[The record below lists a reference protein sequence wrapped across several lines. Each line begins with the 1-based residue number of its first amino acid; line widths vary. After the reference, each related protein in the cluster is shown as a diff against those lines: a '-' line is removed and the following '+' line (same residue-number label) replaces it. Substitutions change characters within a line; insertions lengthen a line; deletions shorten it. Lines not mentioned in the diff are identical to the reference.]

1 MLQNRCSI
9 SACCPHPHH
18 HHHHQQNV
26 RTPIVISPSHCCFS
40 ATLSIQ
46 LFFCDALWASYNTV
60 VSMQHIPGGTTQ
72 GPSRGLF
79 QVPWRSVGHREESGA
94 RICPPYFHSPACRKV
109 GAIRESQRSGM
120 LSQFVDLEC
129 AAFWQAQP
137 LDPSWTCSY
146 ILPVWTTKP
155 LVSFRAGPLA
165 RKPTTTPKGSAKRL
179 S

>member
-1 MLQNRCSI
+1 MQYICLL
-9 SACCPHPHH
+9 SASPSSSPSSAKCPHPHH
-18 HHHHQQNV
+18 HQHPHQNG

-40 ATLSIQ
+40 ATLSV
-46 LFFCDALWASYNTV
+46 FYNTV

-79 QVPWRSVGHREESGA
+79 QVPWRSVERTIESGA
-94 RICPPYFHSPACRKV
+94 RICLLYFHSPACRKV
-109 GAIRESQRSGM
+109 GAIHESQHSGM
-120 LSQFVDLEC
+120 LSLCGGLEC
-129 AAFWQAQP
+129 AAFEPGQP

-155 LVSFRAGPLA
+155 LASRLAGPLA
-165 RKPTTTPKGSAKRL
+165 RKPTTTPNGSAKRL

>member
-79 QVPWRSVGHREESGA
+79 QVPWRSVERTIESGA
-94 RICPPYFHSPACRKV
+94 RICLLYFHSPACRKV

-120 LSQFVDLEC
+120 LSLCVGLEC
-129 AAFWQAQP
+129 AVFEPGQP
-137 LDPSWTCSY
+137 LGLSLTCSY
-146 ILPVWTTKP
+146 ILPVGTTKP
-155 LVSFRAGPLA
+155 LASCLAGPLA

>member
-18 HHHHQQNV
+18 HHHHQQNG
-26 RTPIVISPSHCCFS
+26 RTPTMISPSHCCFS
-40 ATLSIQ
+40 ATLSV
-46 LFFCDALWASYNTV
+46 FYNTV

-79 QVPWRSVGHREESGA
+79 QLPWRSVGHRIESGA
-94 RICPPYFHSPACRKV
+94 RICPPCFHSPACRSPA
-109 GAIRESQRSGM
+109 AIRESQRSGM

-155 LVSFRAGPLA
+155 LVSRLAGPLA